1 MVRVICPIHPRKYK
15 VSKIKSSS
23 RNKIH
28 AFMYAYVNKK
38 RPKPC
43 MRWSCDL
50 VQTAGKF
57 LSVLTTVHPE
67 KAGWLLPIG
76 VLIVYRINI

>member
-1 MVRVICPIHPRKYK
+1 M
-15 VSKIKSSS
+15 
-23 RNKIH
+23 N
-28 AFMYAYVNKK
+28 AYVNKK

-76 VLIVYRINI
+76 VHIVYRINIYVSMIFLGLLAQSSIVPFYQS